1 MVITIKIVERERV
14 REKDRGKLFH
24 LKHKK
29 KCCFRKTIRISKSDI
44 EIFFLLKLKS
54 ERETALGWLV
64 VYCFIVF
71 QLTAIKFMVLTWSG
85 KINKFSIL

>member
-44 EIFFLLKLKS
+44 EIFFLLKLKR
-54 ERETALGWLV
+54 ERDCIGMVGGLLF
-64 VYCFIVF
+64 YCI
-71 QLTAIKFMVLTWSG
+71 
-85 KINKFSIL
+85 SIDSY